1 MIGTKD
7 NSNYHSKENLEDKTA
22 GTLKTIFH
30 SLGSRPTSASF
41 RKLAALGLK
50 MLIDDNN
57 DVTALCVCDT
67 QRCQSAFD
75 MSNLCKT
82 NSSSCLEVAY
92 NQ

>member
-7 NSNYHSKENLEDKTA
+7 NSNYHTKENIEVKTA

-30 SLGSRPTSASF
+30 SLGSRPTSVSF

-50 MLIDDNN
+50 MMTIMIDCDSS
-57 DVTALCVCDT
+57 VCTCDT
-67 QRCQSAFD
+67 QKCQSAFD

>member
-7 NSNYHSKENLEDKTA
+7 NGNDHTKDNIEDKTA
-22 GTLKTIFH
+22 GTSKTIFH

-57 DVTALCVCDT
+57 D
-67 QRCQSAFD
+67 
-75 MSNLCKT
+75 
-82 NSSSCLEVAY
+82 
-92 NQ
+92 